1 MNLSKF
7 LKGTITMRELENM
20 PNRYIQVIYKEYDTS
35 MRDPKRKELMEG
47 EVVKDEIEDAMG
59 G

>member
-35 MRDPKRKELMEG
+35 LRDPKRKAMMED
-47 EVVKDEIEDAMG
+47 EAITDEIEDAMG